1 MLLINKEIK
10 FKIYIKKLNL
20 KYIEEKLI
28 INKENK
34 EIKFERYWRK
44 LMLVINKKINFKI
57 YQSRKLNL

>member
-34 EIKFERYWRK
+34 EIKFERY
-44 LMLVINKKINFKI
+44 
-57 YQSRKLNL
+57 

>member
-1 MLLINKEIK
+1 MKYIEEKLLI
-10 FKIYIKKLNL
+10 KLIL

-34 EIKFERYWRK
+34 EIKFERYRRK